1 MQEAELQKIIQ
12 KLWENSQFH
21 KTVKQTESI
30 DIDEAASIASFV
42 LVLDIPQVYLIMQ
55 LHILFINEMYQ

>member
-12 KLWENSQFH
+12 ELWENSQFH

-30 DIDEAASIASFV
+30 DIDEASSIASFV
-42 LVLDIPQVYLIMQ
+42 LVPDIPQVYLIMQ
-55 LHILFINEMYQ
+55 LHILFINEMY